1 MGKRKQ
7 NPSNKSRGFIVPINS
22 VLPHSRF
29 IARLTLSDLAAAHKK
44 VGEYAGTDV
53 IKVLIVNQGIPRKKQ
68 GNWIGG
74 GLCTSLLFLEF
85 YCCVIFVFLL
95 VVRVINSS
103 WLPYI
108 NRNITTLWLWCAV
121 YPEHNKIFIVLFL
134 FLNFQ

>member
-7 NPSNKSRGFIVPINS
+7 NPSNKSRRFIVPINS

-29 IARLTLSDLAAAHKK
+29 IAQLTLSDLAAAHKK

-74 GLCTSLLFLEF
+74 GLCTSLLFWNF
-85 YCCVIFVFLL
+85 
-95 VVRVINSS
+95 
-103 WLPYI
+103 
-108 NRNITTLWLWCAV
+108 IT
-121 YPEHNKIFIVLFL
+121 VLFL
-134 FLNFQ
+134 FFL